1 MAESKPLILMIH
13 SVHLQSIIWQ
23 TVFKSQRI
31 SVIQESPD
39 TDLSTNLEQ
48 LKEAG
53 LILPSLLIV
62 DINNIG
68 FNPYSFCRWCR
79 EHHPNLKVILIN
91 SQQLDI
97 SPPERQWA
105 INQGAAELLPGFNL
119 ENLVSSVTN
128 GIKSVLSVLDNQE
141 LDNGA
146 LIAVLLKMKRE
157 LDARRIKATE
167 MSTIQP
173 SQNEKPGQFSN
184 DNSSLKSSPDWSKPY
199 SEFYPNGQSPTPS
212 QSPEQPS
219 PSPEPQKPRRRY
231 RGIAY

>member
-1 MAESKPLILMIH
+1 MIN
-13 SVHLQSIIWQ
+13 SNQLQSIIWQ

-53 LILPSLLIV
+53 LILPSLLLI
-62 DINNIG
+62 DIHQIG

-79 EHHPNLKVILIN
+79 EHHPTLKVVLIN
-91 SQQLDI
+91 SQQLDV

-105 INQGAAELLPGFNL
+105 MNQGAADLLPGFNL
-119 ENLVSSVTN
+119 DNLVSSVTA
-128 GIKSVLSVLDNQE
+128 GTKSVLSVLNNQE

-157 LDARRIKATE
+157 LDARRVKASET
-167 MSTIQP
+167 SAIQAAQAE
-173 SQNEKPGQFSN
+173 QNVPAMNG
-184 DNSSLKSSPDWSKPY
+184 NSSFRSTPDWSKPY
-199 SEFYPNGQSPTPS
+199 SGFSPNGGSPV
-212 QSPEQPS
+212 PS
-219 PSPEPQKPRRRY
+219 PSPPQPAPSPAPAPQPRRRY
-231 RGIAY
+231 RGISY